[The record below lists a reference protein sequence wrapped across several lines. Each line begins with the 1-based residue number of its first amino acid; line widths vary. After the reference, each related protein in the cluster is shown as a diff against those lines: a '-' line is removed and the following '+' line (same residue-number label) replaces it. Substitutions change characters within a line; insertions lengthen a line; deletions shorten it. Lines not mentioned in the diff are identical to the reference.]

1 MKGGGFPT
9 PFNYIEVIAMKTSK
23 KGKSISYA
31 KWGYVFLIPF
41 FTIYIIFSLIL
52 LLSTFYNSFFENF
65 MSGLQQIGPNFVGL
79 ENYKTILFDSD
90 LPKYAYNTLLIW
102 VIGFI
107 PQIIVSMV
115 LALWFTSAR
124 LKLKFTGFFKTVIYM
139 PNLIM
144 AAAFSMLFWALFS
157 DIGPVNN
164 LLVAMGYEPISFFQ
178 SVNATRG
185 LIGLMNFLM
194 WFGNTTILLM
204 AGVMGIDSSILEAA
218 QIDGANSWKTF
229 WNVTIPSIKPI
240 LVYVFLTSLIGGI
253 QMFDV
258 PQILTNGSGGPNRTS
273 MTMIMYLNK
282 HLFSK
287 NYGLAGALSVILF
300 LITGIISF
308 VIYRNLTE
316 KDSKEKIYPNKK
328 TAVKGGGR

>member
-1 MKGGGFPT
+1 
-9 PFNYIEVIAMKTSK
+9 MKTAK

-31 KWGYVFLIPF
+31 KWGYIFLIPF
-41 FTIYIIFSLIL
+41 FTIYIIFSLIP
-52 LLSTFYNSFFENF
+52 LLSTFYNSFFENY
-65 MSGLQQIGPNFVGL
+65 MSGLKQIGPNFVGFQ
-79 ENYKTILFDSD
+79 NYKTILFDTE

-102 VIGFI
+102 ILGFI

-115 LALWFTSAR
+115 LALWFTSVR
-124 LKLKFTGFFKTVIYM
+124 LKLKFTGFFKTIIYM

-164 LLVAMGYEPISFFQ
+164 FLVALGYDSISFFQ
-178 SVNATRG
+178 NINATRG
-185 LIGLMNFLM
+185 LVALMNFLM

-204 AGVMGIDSSILEAA
+204 AAVMGIDHSILEAA
-218 QIDGANSWKTF
+218 QIDGASSWKTF
-229 WNVTIPSIKPI
+229 WNVTLPSIKPI

-300 LITGIISF
+300 FITAIISF
-308 VIYRNLTE
+308 IIYKNLTE
-316 KDSKEKIYPNKK
+316 KDSKEKIDKK
-328 TAVKGGGR
+328 TLKGGVK